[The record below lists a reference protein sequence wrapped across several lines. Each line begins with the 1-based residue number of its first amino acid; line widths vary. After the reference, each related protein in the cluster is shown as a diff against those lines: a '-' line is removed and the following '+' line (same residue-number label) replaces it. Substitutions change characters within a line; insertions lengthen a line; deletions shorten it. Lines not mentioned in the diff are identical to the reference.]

1 MKRQA
6 RKTSKSQSEDRGVIS
21 RFMASVTGGYS
32 GQEAEGEPATD
43 LLKAEHDEVRTLF
56 KEFKDAS
63 DEGTTAKRVVDEVC
77 RKLEVHAQ
85 LEEKVFYPACRR
97 LRNLKARKIVAES
110 LEEHTIVKK
119 LIKELGGLSA
129 RDESFQAKATVLKEA
144 VEHHADEEEK
154 DLFPVAEDELGE
166 ERLHDL
172 GAEMEALK
180 ARLLRAGGAASS
192 MGRKQTTRSTRSR
205 ARRRTSSRARM
216 SG

>member
-1 MKRQA
+1 LFALPPGKENGALAAFCWASTVRVSVSNSVKPAMNFEA
-6 RKTSKSQSEDRGVIS
+6 SGEMDRT
-21 RFMASVTGGYS
+21 FDTK
-32 GQEAEGEPATD
+32 
-43 LLKAEHDEVRTLF
+43 LKVL
-56 KEFKDAS
+56 
-63 DEGTTAKRVVDEVC
+63 
-77 RKLEVHAQ
+77 
-85 LEEKVFYPACRR
+85 
-97 LRNLKARKIVAES
+97 ARKIVAES

-119 LIKELGGLSA
+119 LIKELGGLSG